1 MSCVSGCRASC
12 VCRAARAVPRADGSL
27 VRVRFPS
34 TAVTPP
40 LGLLLDVDGPIASPV
55 TRTIAIGSIVTDLA
69 RLADAGVPV
78 VFNTG
83 RSDAFLREEVIRPL
97 LAAGLPAHAKVFA
110 VCEKGAVWFDV
121 TTAGIGELHVDRELA
136 VPVAA
141 GRAIERLVHDRFAG
155 HMFFDETKRA
165 MVSVEQRTDVTTD
178 DYRPVQR
185 EFDRLAF
192 AELRRHGL
200 GVTDGER
207 TEPDA
212 DGTVGFRIDP
222 TIISTDIES
231 VRLGKDL
238 GAHRAIEWL
247 RAHGTLPASWRTVG
261 DSRTDYAMADWLH
274 EHGFDVSHVDVRPA
288 DGVPDTPYP
297 VLTAGPLVHD
307 EAGAAFLARWAE
319 MVDGDL
325 AHDRDVA

>member
-1 MSCVSGCRASC
+1 MSGCLGQATGT
-12 VCRAARAVPRADGSL
+12 PRADGSL
-27 VRVRFPS
+27 VRVRFP
-34 TAVTPP
+34 TTPAAP
-40 LGLLLDVDGPIASPV
+40 ALGLLLDVDGPIASPV
-55 TRTIAIGSIVTDLA
+55 TRTIAIGSIVTDLV

-83 RSDAFLREEVIRPL
+83 RSDTFLREEVIRPL
-97 LAAGLPAHAKVFA
+97 LAEGLPAHAKVFA
-110 VCEKGAVWFDV
+110 VCEKGAVWFEV

-136 VPVAA
+136 VPLAA
-141 GRAIERLVHDRFAG
+141 GRAIERLVHERFAE

-165 MVSVEQRTDVTTD
+165 MVSVEQRTDVTTEQ
-178 DYRPVQR
+178 YLPVQR

-192 AELRRHGL
+192 AMLRQHGL

-207 TEPDA
+207 AEPGV
-212 DGTVGFRIDP
+212 DGTVSFRIDP

-238 GAHRAIEWL
+238 GASRAIEWL
-247 RAHGTLPASWRTVG
+247 RAHGTMPESWRTVG

-288 DGVPDTPYP
+288 DGVPETPYS
-297 VLTAGPLVHD
+297 VLTAGRLVHD
-307 EAGAAFLARWAE
+307 EAGAAFLTRWAQ
-319 MVDGDL
+319 MVDGEIV
-325 AHDRDVA
+325 HDRNVA

>member
-1 MSCVSGCRASC
+1 MTSMSGCLVGGRA
-12 VCRAARAVPRADGSL
+12 RLDPGGS
-27 VRVRFPS
+27 VERVRFS
-34 TAVTPP
+34 TPP
-40 LGLLLDVDGPIASPV
+40 AIPALGLLLDVDGPIASPV
-55 TRTIAIGSIVTDLA
+55 TRTIAIDSIVTDLV
-69 RLADAGVPV
+69 RLSDAGVPV

-83 RSDAFLREEVIRPL
+83 RSDAFLREHVIPPL

-121 TTAGIGELHVDRELA
+121 TAAGIGTLHIDNELA
-136 VPVAA
+136 VPDAA
-141 GRAIERLVHDRFAG
+141 GRAIECLVHERFAE
-155 HMFFDETKRA
+155 HMFFDESKRA
-165 MVSVEQRTDVTTD
+165 MVSVEQRTDVSTEQ
-178 DYRPVQR
+178 YRSMQR

-207 TEPDA
+207 TEPGA

-238 GAHRAIEWL
+238 GARRAIEWL
-247 RAHGTLPASWRTVG
+247 RTRGTLPASWRTVG

-274 EHGFDVSHVDVRPA
+274 EHGFEVSHVDVRPA

-297 VLTAGPLVHD
+297 VLTAGALVHD
-307 EAGAAFLARWAE
+307 EAGAAFLARWVQL
-319 MVDGDL
+319 VDGGSV
-325 AHDRDVA
+325 HERDVA